1 MHPRSNLTIIA
12 SLALSAC
19 SIPKGSYKFEAFDAK
34 DKPINLPISLLAT
47 GTGVYTAINALCT
60 NYRGAKVVIRDIK
73 TNEELE
79 GESPHQC
86 R

>member
-1 MHPRSNLTIIA
+1 MSLKAIIFVGT
-12 SLALSAC
+12 SLILCAC
-19 SIPKGSYKFEAFDAK
+19 SIPKGDYKFEAFDAK
-34 DKPINLPISLLAT
+34 GQPIKIPIVVLAT
-47 GTGVYTAINALCT
+47 GTGVYTAINALCM